1 MALKLNKSD
10 DIFWINEQGTDFLV
24 RPLPLSEENGL
35 RKRHTRIRQ
44 GVQQTDQDQLY
55 KDRFDKI
62 VRDWRNI
69 ELNGTQDPPCN
80 RDYKDWICEH
90 FTSVASD
97 IMNRAEEYSNETQE
111 ADNENL
117 SK

>member
-1 MALKLNKSD
+1 MALKLNKSED
-10 DIFWINEQGTDFLV
+10 TCWINVQGTDVLV
-24 RPLPLSEENGL
+24 RPLSLSEENRL
-35 RKRHTRIRQ
+35 RKKHTRIRR
-44 GVQQTDQDQLY
+44 GVQQIDQDQLY

-62 VRDWRNI
+62 VQEWRNI
-69 ELNGTQDPPCN
+69 ELNGVADPPCTREN
-80 RDYKDWICEH
+80 KDWICEY

-97 IMNRAEEYSNETQE
+97 IMERTEEESDETRE